1 MAKQQEPVIR
11 QTPDGPMR
19 EIREVFPTA
28 WYAAGGFCL
37 LYACAFPLYR
47 LHHFLICAGLA
58 CAAAFVA
65 QKLTPERVR
74 LEPYQEPLTGDA
86 LVDEL
91 LTQGQD
97 ALQRL
102 RSANDALA
110 DAEISANLERIET
123 ACARIFAYIRENPR
137 QAGQIRKFMNYYLP
151 TTLKLLTSYDKLSR
165 QRVKGENIQKTMFEI
180 EGMMETIAAA
190 FEKQLD
196 SLFST
201 EAMDIAADISVMES
215 VLKQE
220 GLSGED
226 MPKVKTAG
234 AAAVQTESGFP
245 GLTLNPEEE
254 K

>member
-65 QKLTPERVR
+65 QKLTPDRIR

-151 TTLKLLTSYDKLSR
+151 TLLQLLETLTGLEAAGASGTNINASK
-165 QRVKGENIQKTMFEI
+165 QRIAGALQQA
-180 EGMMETIAAA
+180 AAA
-190 FEKQLD
+190 FDAFYDRLH
-196 SLFST
+196 
-201 EAMDIAADISVMES
+201 AES
-215 VLKQE
+215 SMNVNAEIRVFEDMLRQE
-220 GLSGED
+220 GLLED
-226 MPKVKTAG
+226 P
-234 AAAVQTESGFP
+234 AALQP
-245 GLTLNPEEE
+245 QPRP
-254 K
+254 